1 MFKTRFLSM
10 LVLLCLTV
18 SGAWAQEGTLLTLTA
33 TVAEPTYTVSLKEG
47 TEDANSWQG
56 KAGEAEY
63 QSLPLEGVAAGTAVT
78 VKYNGTK
85 KVKSVKA
92 VKKGAFVWT
101 SGSTEYIYVGGSEH
115 ADCLG
120 VLSGTGAGTVSMMFS
135 GTLTTT
141 PNNGETLHFF
151 YLGKGRDGSAV
162 STLDFSNQDGTLENV
177 TNYHIAVGDVSY
189 TSGTVNYATT
199 LDMKMAIAYFDV
211 SGYHNVSETAE
222 TVYLHGEDVYTTA
235 TVDYQAGTI
244 TGATKGYL
252 NMGKATA
259 GKYVAL
265 IPSVTTETTLKFD
278 SNSKT
283 GTMTFLRGIQ
293 EKKYYSN
300 NNAALSIEAN
310 AIPAGT
316 ALGIFSVSETRKVR
330 FSHGNLQYKSGEEN
344 PWRFALH
351 QYDCI
356 GAWNTSDYVD
366 QYGWGTWSGTSEQWH
381 PLTTSTNNSS
391 YPWYGDEYFQAT
403 LYGYNDWFTLSGTE
417 WLYLLGNSTYLAHST
432 YGMAKVGDYNG
443 IIILPDD
450 LDLTINTN
458 HNNWTNNTYT
468 TDEWDNNLEP
478 VGIVFLRAAG
488 AHHPQH
494 QPEYVNSHGMY
505 WSSTPVGDTK
515 AIQILFSSNSMNS
528 YFTYD
533 RYHGR
538 AVRLV
543 RDL

>member
-1 MFKTRFLSM
+1 MIKKRFLSM

-18 SGAWAQEGTLLTLTA
+18 SGAWAQEVTLTA
-33 TVAEPTYTVSLKEG
+33 TVAEPTYKVSLKEG

-92 VKKGAFVWT
+92 VKKAFVWT

-120 VLSGTGAGTVSMMFS
+120 VLSGTGTGTVSMRFS

-177 TNYHIAVGDVSY
+177 TNYHIVAVGDVSY
-189 TSGTVNYATT
+189 TSSVVNYATT

-310 AIPAGT
+310 AIPDGT
-316 ALGIFSVSETRKVR
+316 ASGIFSVSETRKVR

-356 GAWNTSDYVD
+356 GAWDTSDYVD
-366 QYGWGTWSGTSEQWH
+366 LYGWGTWSGTSEQWH
-381 PLTTSTNNSS
+381 PLTTVVGDANS
-391 YPWYGDEYFQAT
+391 YPWYGDEYFKAT
-403 LYGYNDWFTLSGTE
+403 LYGYNDWFTFSDTE
-417 WLYLLGNSTYLAHST
+417 WQYLFGHST

-468 TDEWDNNLEP
+468 TEEWDNNLEP

-488 AHHPQH
+488 AHHPSKSY
-494 QPEYVNSHGMY
+494 PEYVNSHGMY
-505 WSSTPVGDTK
+505 WSSTPVDTK
-515 AIQILFSSNSMNS
+515 AKQILFSNNSMNS
-528 YFTYD
+528 SFTYD
-533 RYHGR
+533 RHHGR
-538 AVRLV
+538 TVRLV

>member
-1 MFKTRFLSM
+1 MKKL
-10 LVLLCLTV
+10 LVLSFLLA
-18 SGAWAQEGTLLTLTA
+18 SAAALFGQTL
-33 TVAEPTYTVSLKEG
+33 
-47 TEDANSWQG
+47 
-56 KAGEAEY
+56 EAER
-63 QSLPLEGVAAGTAVT
+63 LPDMNLPRAGH
-78 VKYNGTK
+78 NM
-85 KVKSVKA
+85 
-92 VKKGAFVWT
+92 F
-101 SGSTEYIYVGGSEH
+101 YVGGSEH

-120 VLSGTGAGTVSMMFS
+120 VLSGTGTGTGSMTFS

-141 PNNGETLHFF
+141 PNDNETLHFF
-151 YLGKGRDGSAV
+151 YLGKGRNGSAV

-177 TNYHIAVGDVSY
+177 TNYHIAVGDGSY
-189 TSGTVNYATT
+189 TSGAVNYATT
-199 LDMKMAIAYFDV
+199 LDMKMAIAYFNV
-211 SGYHNVSETAE
+211 SGYHNASETAE
-222 TVYLHGEDVYTTA
+222 TVYLHGKDVYTTA
-235 TVDYQAGTI
+235 TVDYQTGTI
-244 TGATKGYL
+244 TGATKDYL

-265 IPSVTTETTLKFD
+265 IPSVTTQTTLKFD

-283 GTMTFLRGIQ
+283 GSMTFLRGIQ

-310 AIPAGT
+310 AIPDGT
-316 ALGIFSVSETRKVR
+316 ASGIFSVSETRKVR

-366 QYGWGTWSGTSEQWH
+366 LYGWGTWSGTSEQWH
-381 PLTTSTNNSS
+381 PLTTTTDYS
-391 YPWYGDEYFQAT
+391 YYTWNGDEYFKAT
-403 LYGYNDWFTLSGTE
+403 LDGYNDWFTFSDTE
-417 WLYLLGNSTYLAHST
+417 WQYLLGHST
-432 YGMAKVGDYNG
+432 YGMAQVGNYNG
-443 IIILPDD
+443 IIILPDN
-450 LDLTINTN
+450 LDLTINTT

-488 AHHPQH
+488 ARHSSSQPQ
-494 QPEYVNSHGMY
+494 YVNSHGMY
-505 WSSTPVGDTK
+505 WSSTPVGTK
-515 AIQILFSSNSMNS
+515 AKQILFSSNSMNS
-528 YFTYD
+528 SFTYD
-533 RYHGR
+533 RHHGR

>member
-1 MFKTRFLSM
+1 MIKKRFISM

-47 TEDANSWQG
+47 TDDATSWQG
-56 KAGEAEY
+56 KAGSGEY

-120 VLSGTGAGTVSMMFS
+120 VLSGTGTGTVSMMFN

-189 TSGTVNYATT
+189 TSSVVNYATT

-211 SGYHNVSETAE
+211 SGYHNVSESETAE

-265 IPSVTTETTLKFD
+265 IPSVTTQTTLKFD
-278 SNSKT
+278 SNCKT
-283 GTMTFLRGIQ
+283 GSMTFLRGIQ

-391 YPWYGDEYFQAT
+391 YPWYGDEYFKAT
-403 LYGYNDWFTLSGTE
+403 LYGYNDWFTFSGTE
-417 WLYLLGNSTYLAHST
+417 WQYLFGHST

-450 LDLTINTN
+450 LDLTINTT

-505 WSSTPVGDTK
+505 WSSTPVGTK
-515 AIQILFSSNSMNS
+515 AKQILFSSNSMNS

-533 RYHGR
+533 RHHGR

>member
-1 MFKTRFLSM
+1 MKRLCIIVAA
-10 LVLLCLTV
+10 LVLTFGSSQCKKTETPTTDESV
-18 SGAWAQEGTLLTLTA
+18 RITLTA
-33 TVAEPTYTVSLKEG
+33 GYG
-47 TEDANSWQG
+47 
-56 KAGEAEY
+56 GEKTGFTP
-63 QSLPLEGVAAGTAVT
+63 ST
-78 VKYNGTK
+78 
-85 KVKSVKA
+85 
-92 VKKGAFVWT
+92 GAFVWT
-101 SGSTEYIYVGGSEH
+101 SGSTEYIYVGGSQH

-120 VLSGTGAGTVSMMFS
+120 VLSGTGTGTVGMTFS

-177 TNYHIAVGDVSY
+177 TKYHIAVGDVSY
-189 TSGTVNYATT
+189 NSSAVNYATT

-222 TVYLHGEDVYTTA
+222 TVYLHGKDVYTTA

-310 AIPAGT
+310 AIPDGT
-316 ALGIFSVSETRKVR
+316 ASGIFSVSETRKVR

-356 GAWNTSDYVD
+356 GAWDTSDYVD

-381 PLTTSTNNSS
+381 PLTTDFDYSH
-391 YPWYGDEYFQAT
+391 YPWYGDEYFKAT
-403 LYGYNDWFTLSGTE
+403 LDGYNDWFTFSATE
-417 WLYLLGNSTYLAHST
+417 WQYLFGHST
-432 YGMAKVGDYNG
+432 YGMAKVGNYNG

-450 LDLTINTN
+450 LDLTINTT
-458 HNNWTNNTYT
+458 HNNWANNTYT
-468 TDEWDNNLEP
+468 TEEWDNNLEP
-478 VGIVFLRAAG
+478 VGIVFLCAAG
-488 AHHPQH
+488 ARHGVSPQ
-494 QPEYVNSHGMY
+494 QVNQTVFY
-505 WSSTPVGDTK
+505 WSSTSDGNVNAK
-515 AIQILFSSNSMNS
+515 HIMFSPPGTMYSS
-528 YFTYD
+528 YSFY
-533 RYHGR
+533 RYHAR